1 MSIGIP
7 SVASPI
13 GFTGEVLA
21 HGIDGF
27 YAASDHEWES
37 LLHQLITDDL
47 LRRRVGKEAR
57 VRVASGYCVESNWPV
72 LADAL
77 LGESG

>member
-57 VRVASGYCVESNWPV
+57 APEWQVVTVWSRIGQS
-72 LADAL
+72 
-77 LGESG
+77 